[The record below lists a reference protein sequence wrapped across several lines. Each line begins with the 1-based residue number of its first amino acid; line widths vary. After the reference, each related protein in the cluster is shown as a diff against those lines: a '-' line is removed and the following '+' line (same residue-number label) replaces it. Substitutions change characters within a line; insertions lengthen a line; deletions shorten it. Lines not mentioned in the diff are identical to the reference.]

1 MHKKN
6 KIYVVSE
13 FVDKKTNSTG
23 YYWYKTIK
31 GISRKKNNISVISL
45 SESCDKAIN
54 ENNKVSYIPVK
65 NISRNLGTGFI
76 KKLIDNFIVSFKFT
90 LKIAKHARKNDIVFS
105 GTNPSLIVLF
115 ISILKIFKRFK
126 WVVLVN
132 DVFPENLV
140 PAKLVSKNSFLYK
153 FIIGLFNF
161 AYKKVDKII
170 VIGRD
175 MRDLIAKKTNNLSNI
190 KYISNWVD
198 LKDISP
204 NFQSKALEVSS
215 EEKLVFQFF
224 GNMGIVQGLDILL
237 ESISKTKNKKA
248 KFNFIGNG
256 SGAEGVKQFILHNP
270 HIDISLLPPIPFKHN
285 NEGLFAC
292 DIAMVSLTE
301 GMSGLA
307 VPSKAYF
314 SLAAD
319 KPIFAIGDKGSELE
333 LLINENDFIG
343 WYSSSFNSAEIAKSI
358 DKICDLDLSKF
369 INKPRELIDT
379 KFNYNDSIN
388 EYISVINSLES

>member
-45 SESCDKAIN
+45 SESCDKAVN

-65 NISRNLGTGFI
+65 NRSRNLGTGFA
-76 KKLIDNFIVSFKFT
+76 KKLIENFIVSFLFT
-90 LKIAKHARKNDIVFS
+90 LKIAKHAGKNDVVFS

-126 WVVLVN
+126 WVVLIN

-140 PAKLVSKNSFLYK
+140 PAKLISKNSFIYK
-153 FIIGLFNF
+153 FIISLFNF
-161 AYKKVDKII
+161 AYKKADKII

-175 MRDLIAKKTNNLSNI
+175 MRELIAKKTNNLSDI

-198 LKDISP
+198 LKDISS
-204 NFQSKALEVSS
+204 NKSKAFEDSFEDKV
-215 EEKLVFQFF
+215 VFQFF
-224 GNMGIVQGLDILL
+224 VYMGIVQGLDILL

-256 SGAEGVKQFILHNP
+256 SGAEDVKQFILHNP

-285 NEGLFAC
+285 NEGLSAC

-319 KPIFAIGDKGSELE
+319 KPIFVIGDKGSELE

-343 WYSSSFNSAEIAKSI
+343 WYSSSFNSTEIAESI
-358 DKICDLDLSKF
+358 DKICDLDRSKF
-369 INKPRELIDT
+369 INKPRELINI
-379 KFNYNDSIN
+379 KYNYNDAIN